1 MDLQFLAD
9 GSPPRVLECVQTS
22 TVCRGIH
29 RIYICTFVHL
39 EYLLYSHCSSTEDQ
53 ILRNGNTRCTEYN
66 SIK

>member
-39 EYLLYSHCSSTEDQ
+39 EYLYNI
-53 ILRNGNTRCTEYN
+53 ILALFIYRRSN
-66 SIK
+66 IKKWQYKMY